1 MQTTHIP
8 NSPDFDLIYGQT
20 NSKFNTSIK
29 LTESDSAAGM
39 KIYCKENYA
48 QDLYEMYSSHS
59 SHSMISIKDF
69 SEGQLCTV
77 IAKSIDF
84 DNKLIVTYEKHSKS
98 SIFIPFRD
106 FSEEPSLLVNGDY
119 PREFKAIIT
128 KVDSGEF
135 YASEK
140 QCAAISYR
148 DTLNDFLK
156 NDKWFYVKVISL
168 VKGGYLALYK
178 GTVKC
183 FLPGSH
189 AAANVI
195 RDFND
200 YLNTEIPVMIE
211 NYDSVNDLYI
221 ISYKKYIKHTLPQ
234 KVYDL
239 EFGKKY
245 TGILTNKPYE
255 FGIFIEFQ
263 NYYTGLL
270 HKSEF
275 ANYIEDTSTFKS
287 GDVLDFYIKDIIVKK
302 GEPRIILTN
311 DLAKV
316 DQEKITWQKLKNE
329 IEGQTLNFVLNKDN
343 FFIEITIPET
353 NEIFKNDVNHLKG
366 KFRIPNDGEVK
377 ILKVDTIRKTLKL
390 DFINA

>member
-1 MQTTHIP
+1 
-8 NSPDFDLIYGQT
+8 
-20 NSKFNTSIK
+20 
-29 LTESDSAAGM
+29 
-39 KIYCKENYA
+39 
-48 QDLYEMYSSHS
+48 
-59 SHSMISIKDF
+59 
-69 SEGQLCTV
+69 
-77 IAKSIDF
+77 
-84 DNKLIVTYEKHSKS
+84 
-98 SIFIPFRD
+98 
-106 FSEEPSLLVNGDY
+106 
-119 PREFKAIIT
+119 
-128 KVDSGEF
+128 
-135 YASEK
+135 
-140 QCAAISYR
+140 
-148 DTLNDFLK
+148 
-156 NDKWFYVKVISL
+156 
-168 VKGGYLALYK
+168 
-178 GTVKC
+178 
-183 FLPGSH
+183 
-189 AAANVI
+189 
-195 RDFND
+195 
-200 YLNTEIPVMIE
+200 MIE
-211 NYDSVNDLYI
+211 NYDSINDLYI

-316 DQEKITWQKLKNE
+316 DQEKITWQKLKTE
-329 IEGQTLNFVLNKDN
+329 IEGRTLNFVLNKDN